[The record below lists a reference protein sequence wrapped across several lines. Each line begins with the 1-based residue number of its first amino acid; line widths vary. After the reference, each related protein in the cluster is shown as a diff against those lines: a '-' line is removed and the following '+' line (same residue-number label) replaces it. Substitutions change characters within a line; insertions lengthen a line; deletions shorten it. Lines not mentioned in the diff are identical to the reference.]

1 MTIKIFYSNS
11 ECLAVWCKTGRWST
25 LQAAVYLCSSAVG
38 FGKSATML
46 TVSVAA
52 AHMVLLPAL
61 AVGSLA
67 VVGAPLLFLKKSQ
80 AKWDN
85 VTMSITEEFWSRAE
99 PEVFVEAIEYWG
111 GLKSEQG

>member
-1 MTIKIFYSNS
+1 
-11 ECLAVWCKTGRWST
+11 
-25 LQAAVYLCSSAVG
+25 
-38 FGKSATML
+38 ML

-61 AVGSLA
+61 AMGSLA